1 MAVLFQP
8 SRSRDE
14 KHPWSQ
20 ACGPLGSHVCGALPP
35 PAPSAG
41 WRGPFSGAQSFQKP
55 ARHRSLLSPL
65 THLPALTG
73 ALSLSF
79 STSQGLG
86 NKSRDPPCPSN
97 PQAEAGRLAGHRLR
111 PSVSPGPRPA
121 WSATLP
127 ALHKPVRHVVAL
139 FHRQGS
145 RCWEG
150 QASKGAK
157 KPAGTQGLMCTQ
169 ETRGQQGWLAPRSPT
184 HPTQVSA
191 DTRPRRHTPEGARE
205 EGSAR
210 GALWT
215 QNEKCLLL
223 LLRPEPFK

>member
-86 NKSRDPPCPSN
+86 NKSRDPPMP
-97 PQAEAGRLAGHRLR
+97 L
-111 PSVSPGPRPA
+111 
-121 WSATLP
+121 
-127 ALHKPVRHVVAL
+127 
-139 FHRQGS
+139 
-145 RCWEG
+145 
-150 QASKGAK
+150 
-157 KPAGTQGLMCTQ
+157 KPAGRGWAAGRAQAAAISQPRATPCVVGHPSCSSQAC
-169 ETRGQQGWLAPRSPT
+169 ETRGGSVSQTRKPVLGGPGLQRCQEASGDTGPHVYPGDPWTAGPAGP
-184 HPTQVSA
+184 QVPHASY
-191 DTRPRRHTPEGARE
+191 PGF
-205 EGSAR
+205 
-210 GALWT
+210 
-215 QNEKCLLL
+215 C
-223 LLRPEPFK
+223 